1 MRTEKQEAFIESY
14 CQTGNATKAAI
25 QAGYSQATSK
35 QQGHVLKNK
44 FAKEIEQRIKKM
56 VQDAVPA
63 AVSQISIL
71 AQTATSEQVRL
82 NAAKDILD
90 RAGLKPADRI
100 EQRISHDDKSMDEL
114 KRELEALTRT
124 TETVS
129 YTHLT
134 LPTNREV

>member
-25 QAGYSQATSK
+25 QAGDSQATSK

-100 EQRISHDDKSMDEL
+100 EQKISHDDKSLDEL
-114 KRELEALTRT
+114 RRELEALTGT
-124 TETVS
+124 TEIEEIPELV
-129 YTHLT
+129 
-134 LPTNREV
+134 N

>member
-1 MRTEKQEAFIESY
+1 MRTDKQSAFIEGY

-25 QAGYSQATSK
+25 QAGYSEATAK
-35 QQGHVLKNK
+35 QQGHTLKNK

-63 AVSQISIL
+63 AMSQISAL

-82 NAAKDILD
+82 AASKDILD

-100 EQRISHDDKSMDEL
+100 EQKISHEEKSTDEL
-114 KRELEALTRT
+114 KKELQALTGT
-124 TETVS
+124 TEPEIIPRLV
-129 YTHLT
+129 
-134 LPTNREV
+134 N

>member
-1 MRTEKQEAFIESY
+1 VRTEKQEAFIESY

-114 KRELEALTRT
+114 KRELEALTGT
-124 TETVS
+124 TEIEEIPELV
-129 YTHLT
+129 
-134 LPTNREV
+134 N

>member
-25 QAGYSQATSK
+25 QAGYSQATAK

-56 VQDAVPA
+56 VQDSVPA
-63 AVSQISIL
+63 ALNQISIL

-82 NAAKDILD
+82 NASKDILD
-90 RAGLKPADRI
+90 RAGLKPADRV
-100 EQRISHDDKSMDEL
+100 EQRISHDDKSIDEL
-114 KRELEALTRT
+114 KRELEALTGT
-124 TETVS
+124 TEIEEIPELV
-129 YTHLT
+129 
-134 LPTNREV
+134 N

>member
-25 QAGYSQATSK
+25 QAGYSQATAK

-56 VQDAVPA
+56 VQDSVPA
-63 AVSQISIL
+63 ALNQISIL

-82 NAAKDILD
+82 NASKDILD
-90 RAGLKPADRI
+90 RAGLKPADRV
-100 EQRISHDDKSMDEL
+100 EQKISHDDKSLDEL
-114 KRELEALTRT
+114 RRELEALTGT
-124 TETVS
+124 TEIEEIPELV
-129 YTHLT
+129 
-134 LPTNREV
+134 N

>member
-1 MRTEKQEAFIESY
+1 MRTEKQESFIESY

-25 QAGYSQATSK
+25 QAGYSQATAK

-90 RAGLKPADRI
+90 RAGLKPAERV
-100 EQRISHDDKSMDEL
+100 EQRTGEL
-114 KRELEALTRT
+114 MWLRGRRICSIHQKKILD
-124 TETVS
+124 
-129 YTHLT
+129 
-134 LPTNREV
+134 

>member
-1 MRTEKQEAFIESY
+1 MRTEKQESFIESY
-14 CQTGNATKAAI
+14 CQPGNATKAAI
-25 QAGYSQATSK
+25 QAGYSQATPK

-82 NAAKDILD
+82 NASKDILD

-114 KRELEALTRT
+114 KRELEALTGV
-124 TETVS
+124 TEIEEIPELV
-129 YTHLT
+129 
-134 LPTNREV
+134 N

>member
-25 QAGYSQATSK
+25 QAGYSEATSK

-56 VQDAVPA
+56 VQDSVPA
-63 AVSQISIL
+63 ALNQISIL

-82 NAAKDILD
+82 NASKDILD
-90 RAGLKPADRI
+90 RAGMKPADRV

-114 KRELEALTRT
+114 KRELEALTGT
-124 TETVS
+124 TEIEEIPELV
-129 YTHLT
+129 
-134 LPTNREV
+134 N

>member
-1 MRTEKQEAFIESY
+1 MRTEKQESFIESY

-82 NAAKDILD
+82 NASKDILD

-114 KRELEALTRT
+114 KRELEALTGT
-124 TETVS
+124 TEIEEIPELV
-129 YTHLT
+129 
-134 LPTNREV
+134 N

>member
-14 CQTGNATKAAI
+14 CQTGNATKAAL
-25 QAGYSQATSK
+25 QAGYSEAGAK

-114 KRELEALTRT
+114 KRELEALTGT
-124 TETVS
+124 TEIEEIPELV
-129 YTHLT
+129 
-134 LPTNREV
+134 N

>member
-25 QAGYSQATSK
+25 QAGYSQATAK

-56 VQDAVPA
+56 VQDSVPA
-63 AVSQISIL
+63 ALNQISIL

-82 NAAKDILD
+82 NASKDILD
-90 RAGLKPADRI
+90 RAGLKPADRV
-100 EQRISHDDKSMDEL
+100 EQRISHDDKSIDEL
-114 KRELEALTRT
+114 KRELEALTGT
-124 TETVS
+124 TEIEEIPELV
-129 YTHLT
+129 H
-134 LPTNREV
+134 

>member
-1 MRTEKQEAFIESY
+1 VRTEKQEAFIESY

-25 QAGYSQATSK
+25 QAGYSQATAK

-100 EQRISHDDKSMDEL
+100 EQRISHEDKSLDEL
-114 KRELEALTRT
+114 KREFEALTGV
-124 TETVS
+124 TEVEEIPE
-129 YTHLT
+129 LV
-134 LPTNREV
+134 N

>member
-1 MRTEKQEAFIESY
+1 MRTEKQESFIESY

-25 QAGYSQATSK
+25 QAGYSQATAK

-82 NAAKDILD
+82 NAAKEYWTGQVLNLLT
-90 RAGLKPADRI
+90 GLSRESPMRI
-100 EQRISHDDKSMDEL
+100 NLWM
-114 KRELEALTRT
+114 
-124 TETVS
+124 
-129 YTHLT
+129 
-134 LPTNREV
+134 N

>member
-63 AVSQISIL
+63 ALNQISIL

-82 NAAKDILD
+82 NASKDILD
-90 RAGLKPADRI
+90 RAGLKPADRV
-100 EQRISHDDKSMDEL
+100 EQRISHDDKSIDEL
-114 KRELEALTRT
+114 KRELEALTGT
-124 TETVS
+124 TEIEEIPELV
-129 YTHLT
+129 
-134 LPTNREV
+134 N

>member
-1 MRTEKQEAFIESY
+1 MRTEKQESFIEAY

-25 QAGYSQATSK
+25 QAGYSETTSK

-82 NAAKDILD
+82 NASKDILD

-114 KRELEALTRT
+114 KRELEALTGV
-124 TETVS
+124 TEIEEIPELV
-129 YTHLT
+129 
-134 LPTNREV
+134 N